1 MIYDA
6 WLEFLNYILP
16 STGSNKELVYIGMVL
31 TLILVVL
38 LFKGGKRK

>member
-6 WLEFLNYILP
+6 WTELLNFILP

-31 TLILVVL
+31 TAIFILM
-38 LFKGGKRK
+38 LFKGRK